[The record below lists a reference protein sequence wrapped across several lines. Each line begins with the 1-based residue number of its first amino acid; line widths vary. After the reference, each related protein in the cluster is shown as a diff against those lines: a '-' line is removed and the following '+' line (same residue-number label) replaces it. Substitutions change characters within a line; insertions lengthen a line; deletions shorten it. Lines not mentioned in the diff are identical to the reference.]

1 MSAEQQQELLDEA
14 ERRAEELRELQD
26 RAIAVLTLILGT
38 SLLSAL
44 PKLRKAYRGYLA
56 ALQGETNGKEAAK
69 RLAEIQAAAA
79 AFANNRDM
87 RRLEAEL
94 SAVL

>member
-38 SLLSAL
+38 SLL
-44 PKLRKAYRGYLA
+44 
-56 ALQGETNGKEAAK
+56 
-69 RLAEIQAAAA
+69 
-79 AFANNRDM
+79 
-87 RRLEAEL
+87 
-94 SAVL
+94 